1 MRRACRRWAAGLT
14 AALLAGCRV
23 GPPPGEGVDA
33 LVGAAVI
40 DVVGGRTIPKGIV
53 LIRDGRILAVGS
65 QDELDVPAGARRTD
79 LTGRWLV
86 PGFIDAHAHLQ
97 PWGLAVSLAHGVTT
111 VRDLHA
117 GEPLARELAR
127 VARTAGGPRLVQAVA
142 MVDAPPT
149 TYPDAIPVDSSGAAP
164 AVDRA
169 AALGAGWVKA
179 YTRITPDLMEDLVLA
194 ARARRLPV
202 AAHLGLTD
210 ALTAARLGV
219 RSIEHLSGI
228 PEAVGFAGTLQ
239 AAHQAGFF
247 RGWTAFAQSWS
258 RVDTIALDHLA
269 AELAGTGVILVPTL
283 GLHDTFARLDDSAVH
298 RSPALAAV
306 PESARVN
313 WNVPGMIARA
323 GWTRDDYPIFRAG
336 RPAQDRFVRAFTAAG
351 GLVATGTDASNQLLV
366 PGLGVHLEM
375 ELLVHA
381 GLSPLEALR
390 AATLHGA
397 TLLMA
402 DTLGRLQPN
411 AVADLV
417 VLGGDPLA
425 DIRNTRQVVRVM
437 AAGRWIEQRTEH

>member
-1 MRRACRRWAAGLT
+1 MRRACRRWAAGLA
-14 AALLAGCRV
+14 AALLVGCRV

-33 LVGAAVI
+33 LVGATVI
-40 DVVGGRTIPKGIV
+40 DVVSGRAIRNSVV

-65 QDELDVPAGARRTD
+65 RDELGIPSGARQTD
-79 LTGRWLV
+79 LAGRWIV

-97 PWGLAVSLAHGVTT
+97 LWGLTAALAHGVTT

-117 GEPLARELAR
+117 GEPLARELTRAAR
-127 VARTAGGPRLVQAVA
+127 AAGGPRLIQAVA
-142 MVDAPPT
+142 MIDAPPT
-149 TYPDAIPVDSSGAAP
+149 TYSDAIAIDSAGAAA

-169 AALGAGWVKA
+169 LVLGAGWIKT
-179 YTRITPDLMEDLVLA
+179 YTRITPDLMEDVVIA
-194 ARARRLPV
+194 ARAKRSPV

-228 PEAVGFAGTLQ
+228 PEAIGMADQLE
-239 AAHQAGFF
+239 AAHRLGFF
-247 RGWTAFAQSWS
+247 AGWTAFAQSWS
-258 RVDTIALDHLA
+258 ALDPLALDRLARELA
-269 AELAGTGVILVPTL
+269 ATGVMLVPTL
-283 GLHDTFARLDDSAVH
+283 GLHDTFARLDDSVIY

-306 PESARVN
+306 PDSARSN

-336 RPAQDRFVRAFTAAG
+336 RLLQDRFVRTFVAAG
-351 GLVATGTDASNQLLV
+351 GIVATGTDASNQLLV
-366 PGLGVHLEM
+366 PGVGVHLEM

-381 GLSPLEALR
+381 GLAPLEALR

-402 DTLGRLQPN
+402 DTIGRLQPN

-437 AAGRWIEQRTEH
+437 VAGRWVEQRTAN

>member
-1 MRRACRRWAAGLT
+1 MSSCRWWAAGLA
-14 AALLAGCRV
+14 AALLVGCRI
-23 GPPPGEGVDA
+23 GPPPGEGVEA
-33 LVGAAVI
+33 LVGATVV
-40 DVVGGRTIPKGIV
+40 DVVSGRETRNSII

-65 QDELDVPAGARRTD
+65 RDELGVPTGARQTD
-79 LTGRWLV
+79 LAGRWVV

-97 PWGLAVSLAHGVTT
+97 PWGLAASLAHGVTT

-117 GEPLARELAR
+117 GEPLARELSSMAR
-127 VARTAGGPRLVQAVA
+127 AAGGPRLVQAIA

-149 TYPDAIPVDSSGAAP
+149 TYPDAIAVDASGATA

-169 AALGAGWVKA
+169 AALGARWIKA
-179 YTRITPDLMEDLVLA
+179 YTRITPEVMEDVVIA

-210 ALTAARLGV
+210 ALVAAGLGV

-228 PEAVGFAGTLQ
+228 PEAIGMADELE
-239 AAHQAGFF
+239 AAHRLGFF
-247 RGWTAFAQSWS
+247 QGWTAFAQSWS
-258 RVDTIALDHLA
+258 MLDTLALDRLARELA
-269 AELAGTGVILVPTL
+269 ATGVILVPTL
-283 GLHDTFARLDDSAVH
+283 GLHDTFARLDDSAVY
-298 RSPALAAV
+298 RSAALASV
-306 PESARVN
+306 PDSAQAN

-323 GWTRDDYPIFRAG
+323 GWTRDDFPIFRAG
-336 RPAQDRFVRAFTAAG
+336 RPLQDRFVRTFVSDG
-351 GLVATGTDASNQLLV
+351 GFVATGTDASNQLLV
-366 PGLGVHLEM
+366 PGAGVHLEM
-375 ELLVHA
+375 ELLVLA
-381 GLSPLEALR
+381 GLAPLEALR

-437 AAGRWIEQRTEH
+437 AAGRWIEP